1 MTPPTV
7 LLDESFLRALV
18 NPAHADAVEAH
29 RRYDVLVDRF
39 VQHEI
44 RLRSR
49 EDHLGLVDPGARASL
64 LAPVEPIH
72 VSRQFHRQAA
82 RLELPEDLAALADD
96 DARVT
101 LVVMR
106 RERIEQVAS
115 FHPAF
120 DALAV
125 TLH

>member
-18 NPAHADAVEAH
+18 DPDHADGLLAH

-39 VQHEI
+39 GRHEV

-49 EDHLGLVDPGARASL
+49 HDHLGHVDPGARSSL
-64 LAPVEPIH
+64 LAPVESIH
-72 VSRQFHRQAA
+72 VSRQFHRQAE
-82 RLELPEDLAALADD
+82 RLELPGDVAALVDH

-106 RERIEQVAS
+106 REWSGA
-115 FHPAF
+115 PGCTW
-120 DALAV
+120 ALES
-125 TLH
+125 